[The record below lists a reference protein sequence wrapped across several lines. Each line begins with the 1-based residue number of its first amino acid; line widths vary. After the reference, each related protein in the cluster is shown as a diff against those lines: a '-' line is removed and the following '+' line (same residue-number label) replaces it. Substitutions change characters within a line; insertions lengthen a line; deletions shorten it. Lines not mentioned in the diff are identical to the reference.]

1 MAASLPGGIAAP
13 TETASWFTDTRDA
26 RWVLVKNGRA
36 YYYTASARAFFDAVA
51 SKLGMSLPLRAVTS
65 EFLTAFRN
73 AMIAAAQDTS
83 RFSITEMT
91 RETLR
96 AMCWWI
102 SENQGERDGDFASR
116 IWLPNGRIAAPPMG
130 EAIPSGPS
138 GVYSVELRA
147 GGSSSGG
154 TPLIL
159 GGGSGSSG
167 GGSGSSSGG
176 SSGGSS
182 RSNGSSSSGASST
195 VAQAAMTGGKVLLG
209 AALVLGVGV
218 AAMGAKRG
226 EPVLQ
231 ALPLPMPWRK
241 RDEGDGAEGERDTRV
256 EPKPRAAR
264 GGSVASRVGD
274 ALKGGA

>member
-1 MAASLPGGIAAP
+1 MAASLPRGIAPPA
-13 TETASWFTDTRDA
+13 ETASWFTDSRDA

-51 SKLGMSLPLRAVTS
+51 SKLRMAPPRAITS

-83 RFSITEMT
+83 AFSVTEVN

-102 SENQGERDGDFASR
+102 SESQGEREGDYASR
-116 IWLPNGRIAAPPMG
+116 IWLPNGRKVGPPMG
-130 EAIPSGPS
+130 EPLPDGPE
-138 GVYSVELRA
+138 GVNSVELHA
-147 GGSSSGG
+147 GGSSNSR
-154 TPLIL
+154 TPVNL

-167 GGSGSSSGG
+167 GGSGSSAGG

-182 RSNGSSSSGASST
+182 RGNGSSSSGSSST

-218 AAMGAKRG
+218 AAMRAKRG

-231 ALPLPMPWRK
+231 PLPLPMPWRK
-241 RDEGDGAEGERDTRV
+241 RDEGDGAEGEGDARV
-256 EPKPRAAR
+256 EPKPRATR